1 MLSEKFNVLS
11 MPSTL
16 RRIRGFDAV
25 NKVVE
30 SKYKQFSSI
39 IKKLD
44 QDISFAHRN
53 TKTQSDEEWQDIVQ
67 SVKKL
72 NERFREINVLIK
84 DEVKRQYKVA
94 EARVN
99 DNDDWVRDFEIEW
112 EIEFYIG
119 EDDPAYQED
128 DDNYIARFSDSL
140 SYDSSDKLD
149 DYIEEFYYSNNYDH
163 NEFKNLSDDKSDL
176 NSFIHTFMLHEL
188 YDHQHLSFEE
198 ISRIKIIWVDFKTIY
213 QYYK

>member
-1 MLSEKFNVLS
+1 M
-11 MPSTL
+11 
-16 RRIRGFDAV
+16 
-25 NKVVE
+25 
-30 SKYKQFSSI
+30 
-39 IKKLD
+39 
-44 QDISFAHRN
+44 
-53 TKTQSDEEWQDIVQ
+53 Q

-84 DEVKRQYKVA
+84 DEIKRQYIVA
-94 EARVN
+94 KARV
-99 DNDDWVRDFEIEW
+99 DDYYDWVRDFEIE
-112 EIEFYIG
+112 FFIG
-119 EDDPAYQED
+119 ENDSAYQED

-140 SYDSSDKLD
+140 SYDSSNKLE

-163 NEFKNLSDDKSDL
+163 NEYKNLSDNKSDL

-198 ISRIKIIWVDFKTIY
+198 ISRIKLIWVDFKTIY